1 MTALLTQCP
10 HCQTSFRVSTAQM
23 SAAHGLVRCGSCLGV
38 FSAEAH
44 EIRIRTP
51 DGYLVEELE
60 TDDDDDQSLSEN
72 PADATIDTI
81 EPPDADIELPLEPDY
96 EQHEEVPT
104 AVTDDHDDD
113 VLLIRTTSTMLA
125 TNDQGPWIN
134 EPDGNASEVNEKG
147 FNDALIDVSG
157 FEEFVP
163 EAPEIEEPEIEEPEI
178 EEPEI
183 EKTAPIDTE
192 AAIQNEGT
200 VVDEPQPWHAD
211 NDPVVTLGDMKLDD
225 FDEDYAEE
233 NQSPAIEEHAKEEY
247 ADDDVE
253 QYSDDEEDDCE
264 DDEAYGLSGE
274 QTDSTLSADAT
285 TDADEDQ
292 KEDRLTELS
301 VEPKPRTEKSA
312 RHQPPLSD
320 TVTVA
325 PEKRGLHQRLS
336 ALTANDEFDP
346 VNDDQ
351 LDALET
357 LPVTITHDNN
367 FRSQA
372 VNVALSFAALLLLLA
387 LPLPWLYTNRDTLAN
402 HPRFAFM
409 APLVCNYFTCKPST
423 DLDLTSIYSQQ
434 LLVRSHPRYQDALE
448 VSFIFHND
456 ATLPRPFP
464 LVELAFSDLSNNL
477 LANRLFKPQEYLP
490 AELRQLA
497 EMPAQ
502 STVQVTLE
510 LEDPGKEA
518 VNYTVKLYPPTP

>member
-1 MTALLTQCP
+1 
-10 HCQTSFRVSTAQM
+10 
-23 SAAHGLVRCGSCLGV
+23 
-38 FSAEAH
+38 
-44 EIRIRTP
+44 
-51 DGYLVEELE
+51 
-60 TDDDDDQSLSEN
+60 
-72 PADATIDTI
+72 
-81 EPPDADIELPLEPDY
+81 
-96 EQHEEVPT
+96 
-104 AVTDDHDDD
+104 
-113 VLLIRTTSTMLA
+113 
-125 TNDQGPWIN
+125 
-134 EPDGNASEVNEKG
+134 
-147 FNDALIDVSG
+147 
-157 FEEFVP
+157 
-163 EAPEIEEPEIEEPEI
+163 
-178 EEPEI
+178 
-183 EKTAPIDTE
+183 
-192 AAIQNEGT
+192 
-200 VVDEPQPWHAD
+200 
-211 NDPVVTLGDMKLDD
+211 
-225 FDEDYAEE
+225 
-233 NQSPAIEEHAKEEY
+233 
-247 ADDDVE
+247 
-253 QYSDDEEDDCE
+253 
-264 DDEAYGLSGE
+264 
-274 QTDSTLSADAT
+274 
-285 TDADEDQ
+285 
-292 KEDRLTELS
+292 
-301 VEPKPRTEKSA
+301 
-312 RHQPPLSD
+312 LSD

-372 VNVALSFAALLLLLA
+372 VHVALSFAALLLLLA